1 MHLMKTV
8 NIYAEYG
15 MSQDISTKGDVYS
28 FGVLLL
34 EMMTGCRP
42 TDEKFSNGTSL
53 HEFVDKTFPKN
64 INEIVDPTMLQDD
77 ISATEVLQSCIIPL
91 LKIGLSC
98 SMTSPKERPGMDKVS
113 TEIVAIKNMFSRIHE
128 HDQLNRGQ
136 IVPISSGLTV
146 HR

>member
-53 HEFVDKTFPKN
+53 HEFVDRAFPKN
-64 INEIVDPTMLQDD
+64 INEVVDPTILQDD
-77 ISATEVLQSCIIPL
+77 INATEFLQNCIIPL
-91 LKIGLSC
+91 VKIGLSS

-128 HDQLNRGQ
+128 HDQ
-136 IVPISSGLTV
+136 SK
-146 HR
+146 

>member
-1 MHLMKTV
+1 
-8 NIYAEYG
+8 

-28 FGVLLL
+28 FGVVLL

-53 HEFVDKTFPKN
+53 HEFVDRAFPKN
-64 INEIVDPTMLQDD
+64 INEVVDPSILQDD
-77 ISATEVLQSCIIPL
+77 INATEFLHNCIIPL
-91 LKIGLSC
+91 VKIGLSC

-128 HDQLNRGQ
+128 HDQ
-136 IVPISSGLTV
+136 SK
-146 HR
+146 